1 MVADSLQTDAA
12 LLHSA
17 LSWWEMAGVD
27 LCMDELPR
35 RWLESPAPPMLV
47 DAVSSGEPGKPR
59 AASASAPA
67 ARARIDTLD
76 ALIGHLLTDPEL
88 VEAGPPERRIAAS
101 GHPDAP
107 LMVLIDVPDE
117 GDAAR
122 GALLT
127 GESARLFDAMLA
139 AMGKTRADCYI
150 AALCPGAP
158 AGGLLPSSALPR
170 YEALA
175 RDHAGFAGSE
185 SLWLMGS
192 AAIRAILQVD
202 ALPLPKGLQLF
213 NHGGRKKAVIA
224 GHAPRFL
231 LRQPKHKAQVWAA
244 MQALMTGNKA

>member
-1 MVADSLQTDAA
+1 MVADSLQEDAA
-12 LLHSA
+12 LLYSA

-27 LCMDELPR
+27 LCMEEAPR
-35 RWLESPAPPMLV
+35 RWLESPAPPVMIATDGMQ
-47 DAVSSGEPGKPR
+47 DARKPQPV
-59 AASASAPA
+59 PA
-67 ARARIDTLD
+67 QQPARIDTLD
-76 ALIGHLLTDPEL
+76 ALLNHLLTAPEL
-88 VEAGPPERRIAAS
+88 VEAGPPARRIAAS

-107 LMVLIDVPDE
+107 LMVLVDVPDE

-139 AMGKTRADCYI
+139 AMGKTRADCYL
-150 AALCPGAP
+150 AAVCPGAP
-158 AGGLLPSSALPR
+158 PGGLLPSSSIPR
-170 YEALA
+170 FEALA
-175 RDHAGFAGSE
+175 RDHAGFAGGE
-185 SLWLMGS
+185 TLWLMGS

-231 LRQPKHKAQVWAA
+231 MRQPKHKAQVWAA